1 MPVIWHIKEIVNSVK
16 KGERKMKIDEYIENH
31 KKVIC
36 RRVETV
42 HPHVTEEY
50 DVYGMELYEIKEMIN
65 KLKNGELEL

>member
-1 MPVIWHIKEIVNSVK
+1 
-16 KGERKMKIDEYIENH
+16 MKIDEYIENH